1 MKITKLDINLNRQIN
16 LFERK
21 YSSEDRILFEELHD
35 YIVRN
40 KSIQGIDIE
49 IPPMDFTGDIG
60 YFVNKEKKY
69 KYKGGINF
77 LYGEDGG
84 ILNIGN
90 TNDLYLRIYQKW
102 IGKNGGSR
110 ADYYFSD
117 YYRGV
122 SLFCEESDYKRKLY
136 EPYLI
141 NKLQPPLNDQYNYY
155 NKSLYKELLKKEE
168 LASPSNHYMGFGYK
182 SPNDY

>member
-1 MKITKLDINLNRQIN
+1 MNITKLDINLNRQIT
-16 LFERK
+16 LFGK
-21 YSSEDRILFEELHD
+21 IYPSEERILLEELHD

-49 IPPMDFTGDIG
+49 IPPMDFTGGIQD
-60 YFVNKEKKY
+60 FLNKEKKY
-69 KYKGGINF
+69 KYCGGIYF

-84 ILNIGN
+84 LLNIGN
-90 TNDLYLRIYQKW
+90 TNDLHIRIYQKW
-102 IGKNGGSR
+102 LGKNGGSK
-110 ADYYFSD
+110 ADYYFSH
-117 YYRGV
+117 YYSVV
-122 SLFCEESDYKRKLY
+122 SLFCEESYYKRKLY

-168 LASPSNHYMGFGYK
+168 LASPSNTYIGYGYK
-182 SPNDY
+182 SPQDY